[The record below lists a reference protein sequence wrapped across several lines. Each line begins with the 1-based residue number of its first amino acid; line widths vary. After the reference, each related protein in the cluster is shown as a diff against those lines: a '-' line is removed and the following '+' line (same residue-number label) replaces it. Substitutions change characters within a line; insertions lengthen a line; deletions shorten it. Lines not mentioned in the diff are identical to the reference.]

1 MIAYLQPVRLNRTMS
16 PTSARRSCTQQNIL
30 TALPRRF
37 QHDRE
42 KLLLDEPLRTLRYEA
57 GGFEMYCEPQ
67 DAFFPVDEH
76 AASLIILHEF
86 AEPLVARAVQLRR
99 SPL

>member
-16 PTSARRSCTQQNIL
+16 PTSARRSCTHQNIL

-37 QHDRE
+37 PQDRE
-42 KLLLDEPLRTLRYEA
+42 KLLLDEPLRYEA
-57 GGFEMYCEPQ
+57 EGFEMYCELQ

-86 AEPLVARAVQLRR
+86 AEPLVARAVRLRR